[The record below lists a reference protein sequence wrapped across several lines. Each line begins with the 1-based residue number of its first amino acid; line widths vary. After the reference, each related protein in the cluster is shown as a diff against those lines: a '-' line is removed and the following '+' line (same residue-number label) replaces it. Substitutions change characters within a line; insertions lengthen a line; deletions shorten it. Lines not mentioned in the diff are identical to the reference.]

1 MFLKDYRELGKLD
14 FCKNPKGR
22 IGVNGHNLQGDRCI
36 DPETEAQRGCVT
48 HCSHT
53 AHCLSNQI
61 RSDQI
66 IR

>member
-36 DPETEAQRGCVT
+36 DPKTEAQRG
-48 HCSHT
+48 
-53 AHCLSNQI
+53 
-61 RSDQI
+61 
-66 IR
+66 